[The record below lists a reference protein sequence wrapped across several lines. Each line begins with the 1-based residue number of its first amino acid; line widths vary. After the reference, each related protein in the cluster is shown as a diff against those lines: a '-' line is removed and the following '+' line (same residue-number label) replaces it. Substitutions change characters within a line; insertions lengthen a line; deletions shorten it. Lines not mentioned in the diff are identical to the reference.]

1 MLPGAPALLRRI
13 VGLSPGL
20 SRSRR
25 SGAADRGGAAGALRL
40 RLCGRRLYLCV
51 RHREPGRDAA
61 PAGLHKQGYF
71 GTLKTDPNGSF
82 RRLVAGFISKE
93 DKVRLDPSNRPKS
106 VALPEV
112 RIWHIADMPLALTN
126 VRFWGLSGH

>member
-40 RLCGRRLYLCV
+40 RLCGRRLYLCI

-71 GTLKTDPNGSF
+71 GTLKPIQTAPF
-82 RRLVAGFISKE
+82 RLVAGFISKK

-112 RIWHIADMPLALTN
+112 RIWHIADIYFDAAH
-126 VRFWGLSGH
+126 VWFRGQSGHP